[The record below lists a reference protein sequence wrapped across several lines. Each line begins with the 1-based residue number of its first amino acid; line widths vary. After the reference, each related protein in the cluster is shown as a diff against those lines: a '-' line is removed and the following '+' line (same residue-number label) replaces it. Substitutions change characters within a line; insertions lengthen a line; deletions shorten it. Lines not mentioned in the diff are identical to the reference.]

1 MKQFLTL
8 VFAAFLAT
16 QASAQNI
23 STAPDPTLET
33 AGEAVTVTDPDAAAA
48 ELPVL
53 EEAIEEVTDAV
64 TDGATAVV
72 MDVTPELVLAPLNA
86 ADVSLE
92 EFKWIKRPIVVFA
105 DTPAD
110 PRFQEQMALLMA
122 RPEPLIERDVVIIID
137 TDPRAK
143 SDIRKTLRPRGFML
157 TLIGKDGGVVQR
169 KPFPW
174 DVREITRSIDK
185 MPIRKQEIR
194 DHKELAGEK

>member
-8 VFAAFLAT
+8 VFTAFLAS

-23 STAPDPTLET
+23 STAAEPPVDTDSETITAANPEALPTEVVVI
-33 AGEAVTVTDPDAAAA
+33 EEVN
-48 ELPVL
+48 
-53 EEAIEEVTDAV
+53 EEAIAV
-64 TDGATAVV
+64 
-72 MDVTPELVLAPLNA
+72 DVSKGLVALNA
-86 ADVSLE
+86 ADVTLD
-92 EFKWIKRPIVVFA
+92 EFKWLKRPIVIFA

-110 PRFQEQMALLMA
+110 PRFQEQMTLLMA
-122 RPEPLIERDVVIIID
+122 RPDPLIERDVVIIID

-143 SDIRKTLRPRGFML
+143 SEIRKTLRPRGFML
-157 TLIGKDGGVVQR
+157 TLIGKDGGVLQR

-194 DHKELAGEK
+194 DQNERAAAEAAGQ